1 MLFNQEAVKILVE
14 SLKFIFV
21 SLSETLKKPK
31 KETLLFFL
39 FWPSSGSYCK
49 SVFGWQ
55 SSALRVVIRRALWPE
70 PRKWVLV
77 WAPLQSL
84 CGLKKSS
91 VRLVTESSSVP
102 GVDNL
107 FLDGPGSKYFRL
119 PRPRMVSVEYSTL
132 VLRVCYNPWNVE
144 KPFLAPGPHRCRCG
158 LGSATLPSCDDLG
171 STSQK
176 RRENK

>member
-21 SLSETLKKPK
+21 SLSETLKKPS
-31 KETLLFFL
+31 FFFFFDL
-39 FWPSSGSYCK
+39 QVGVIASLCLADSHQHWGWWFGELSGPSQGNGFLCE
-49 SVFGWQ
+49 
-55 SSALRVVIRRALWPE
+55 LPC
-70 PRKWVLV
+70 
-77 WAPLQSL
+77 QSL